1 MKTINEIKALIENN
15 REDLRSQYGVKEIG
29 IFGSF
34 AKGMQNADSD
44 LDILIEFEKPIGF
57 IRFLRLEKMLSE
69 LFRIRVE
76 LVTQK
81 ALKPCIGQR
90 ILSEVVYV

>member
-57 IRFLRLEKMLSE
+57 IRFMRLEKMLSE

-76 LVTQK
+76 LVTKK
-81 ALKPCIGQR
+81 ALKPYIGQR